1 VHCLNRNPSPN
12 PDPQPDPK
20 PKPSPDQV
28 REALEADT
36 AERFDCVLCNLYPS
50 GGEAACKW
58 HSDPEHGSR
67 WALPTS
73 VVTVGEPRRPSFR
86 PTHPLP

>member
-1 VHCLNRNPSPN
+1 M
-12 PDPQPDPK
+12 
-20 PKPSPDQV
+20 

-50 GGEAACKW
+50 GGAAACKW

-86 PTHPLP
+86 PTHPLPLP